1 MKTRNLILTAAA
13 AFCLA
18 APAKAQE
25 AKKNVS
31 DTVTFIVSMHCENC
45 KKKVENTVQFEKGV
59 KDLNVSLA
67 DKTVTIVYDSRKTT
81 SAALKESLEKLN
93 YTVEEKARK

>member
-25 AKKNVS
+25 AKKSAS

-45 KKKVENTVQFEKGV
+45 KKKVENTMQ
-59 KDLNVSLA
+59 
-67 DKTVTIVYDSRKTT
+67 
-81 SAALKESLEKLN
+81 
-93 YTVEEKARK
+93 